1 MIAIALILTIES
13 WTLDCSMKSA
23 QVLQLYAKGRR
34 DFRGQNLRGQ
44 SFKGQN
50 LSGAD
55 FSYADLQGT
64 NFRGANLRDSQFR
77 GVKAGLQKHWIA
89 VLVGTAWL
97 LSVLLGLALVLVSYF
112 ILLFFNLSGSE
123 DGNTG
128 WAALLLMI
136 TLVWMASRRGMQ
148 GGWEA
153 IAGVIEI
160 VIVGVIIGVISGL
173 ANLIVLLGTLAISC
187 VLAGFAIAI
196 LFACAIAFAIA
207 FAIAPR
213 TAWLVSPVKVVTVAA
228 IASGIA
234 GYISGTVVALVIAGA
249 ALITFVF
256 DYIGWRAIHGDRRY
270 RLIHDL
276 AVNLAA
282 TGGTCFRNADL
293 TDADFSNAILNST
306 DLRQA
311 KLARTC
317 WRGVKK
323 LNRVRLGNSYLQNL
337 SLREL
342 LTTGLGQNQNFN
354 DQDLRGLNLQN
365 ANLAH
370 ASLIDANLSYANLQ
384 EANLSGAKL
393 VRTKLSA
400 TNLNRTTLT
409 GAYIENW
416 GITLTTQL
424 KRVRCDYLFLRF
436 PSIHTSNLNPCRLP
450 EDWNKTL
457 EPQDFIDLIRL
468 FLQNRQGI
476 YASLNDLS
484 LLNNLNVS
492 ASLTGFNTPEKTNP
506 TETPLNLTQNSAFL
520 SSTPSNTIPEP
531 LEDSSVVQATQV
543 PLDSQSLFSDD
554 SNLELIATDLSSQNT
569 AHNLPDILTEV
580 VDIFQE
586 FLSEIDNYYSAKT
599 TAEQLRVA
607 ADIINQIEQDST
619 LKQSLIETLTDQ
631 NLRKLDQ
638 AIHHPIGYFV
648 VTALRTWK
656 NPE

>member
-1 MIAIALILTIES
+1 
-13 WTLDCSMKSA
+13 MKSS

-50 LSGAD
+50 LSGAN
-55 FSYADLQGT
+55 FSYADLHGT
-64 NFRGANLRDSQFR
+64 NFRGSNLRDSQFR

-89 VLVGTAWL
+89 VLVCTAWL
-97 LSVLLGLALVLVSYF
+97 LSVLLGLALVLVCYF

-128 WAALLLMI
+128 WAALILMI
-136 TLVWMASRRGMQ
+136 TLVWIASRRGMQ

-153 IAGVIEI
+153 FAGVIELI
-160 VIVGVIIGVISGL
+160 IVGVILGVISGL
-173 ANLIVLLGTLAISC
+173 ANLIALLGTLAISC

-196 LFACAIAFAIA
+196 LFACGIAFGVT

-213 TAWLVSPVKVVTVAA
+213 TAWLISPVKVVTIAA

-234 GYISGTVVALVIAGA
+234 GYISGTVVAVVIAGTVS
-249 ALITFVF
+249 ITFVF
-256 DYIGWRAIHGDRRY
+256 DYIGWRAIQGDRRY

-293 TDADFSNAILNST
+293 TDADLSNAILNST

-317 WRGVKK
+317 WRGVKQ
-323 LNRVRLGNSYLQNL
+323 LNRVRLGNSYLKNL

-342 LTTGLGQNQNFN
+342 LTTGHGQNHNFN
-354 DQDLRGLNLQN
+354 AQDLRGLNLQK

-370 ASLIDANLSYANLQ
+370 ASLIDANLSSANLQ

-393 VRTKLSA
+393 VRTRLSQA
-400 TNLNRTTLT
+400 NLDRTTLT
-409 GAYIENW
+409 GAYIEDW

-424 KRVRCDYLFLRF
+424 KRVKCDYLFLRL
-436 PSIHTSNLNPCRLP
+436 PSLHTNNLNPCRLP
-450 EDWNKTL
+450 EDWNQTL
-457 EPQDFIDLIRL
+457 QPQDFINLIRL

-484 LLNNLNVS
+484 LLTDLNVS
-492 ASLTGFNTPEKTNP
+492 ASLTGFNTPEKTEP
-506 TETPLNLTQNSAFL
+506 TENPLNFNLSQDAVVFSAT
-520 SSTPSNTIPEP
+520 SSNP
-531 LEDSSVVQATQV
+531 LVK
-543 PLDSQSLFSDD
+543 
-554 SNLELIATDLSSQNT
+554 NLEEESYKKAVDSTLFTLDKFNSELMDTDLSVPNLDPD
-569 AHNLPDILTEV
+569 LPDILEELI
-580 VDIFQE
+580 DIFQS
-586 FLSEIDNYYSAKT
+586 FISEIEEFYPVT
-599 TAEQLRVA
+599 TITEQLRVA
-607 ADIINQIEQDST
+607 ADIINQIEENPS
-619 LKQSLIETLTDQ
+619 LKQSLIEALTDQ
-631 NLRKLDQ
+631 NLQKLDQ

-648 VTALRTWK
+648 VMALRTLQ